1 MTGTFFAIRTSVV
14 QTWLTQKVAAYL
26 SDEMGTR
33 VEVGGVEIDLWSRL
47 VLRDLYI
54 EDKGADTLAFIPELR
69 LNKYYLDRK
78 TGLVTIDGATMDSP
92 YFRLARL
99 QSDSLLNISV
109 LSNYLKKFSS
119 PDDTSGTSIRI
130 RQLVVVDGKFEY
142 ENTLRSIDSLSSTDW
157 NHLNM
162 SGINLN
168 LTNFTLEG
176 DSLDARIE
184 HLSLNESKGID
195 LRALNADLHATST
208 GVFLKNASIET
219 GRSHLRGDLA
229 FEYDSIDD
237 LENFEQKVKMNHVL
251 KRSKIQMADI
261 AWFSHDLRGIN
272 KEIYIS
278 GNIKG
283 KVSKLRGK
291 NIEIKF
297 DRNSYFRG
305 DFSMDGL
312 PNMDQTFIDLDIDDL
327 TTNKKELER
336 LPIPP
341 FDSGEKLQLQDN
353 ISALGQVHF
362 KGKFTG
368 FLNDFVAYGSFDT
381 EIGTITSDLALRKD
395 SELNDYVYSGSLG
408 SKSFDLGKFY
418 PGVKLGVLNS
428 SLSVS
433 GRGLTLSKADATITG
448 DVQSIHYDGYNYTN
462 IIADGHLSKN
472 FFEGNVSITDP
483 NVILDFNGK
492 LDFTGK
498 NPSLDFVSEISHVD
512 LKEIGILTEYPY
524 SSLSGT
530 ISLSSESF
538 DVKNFSGDIFCED
551 LVFCTEQEDYN
562 IGDLHLKADR
572 SGIPKISLTS
582 KVAQGELIG
591 KYDLEGIEHTF
602 KSILSNV
609 IPSFRPP
616 IAKHSPQ
623 DFTLHLVIND
633 FTEVSEIF
641 IPELKIASGTRFDFT
656 VNENTSFFEGIMT
669 SDSISY
675 GSNYLYGVTFD
686 TTPEGNSMFITVA
699 TEKLVLANQIEFD
712 NLYVD
717 ARTDRDTVFTAVS
730 WGNDSTTVHSGDIN
744 GMLTVLNNNKINFMM
759 NESSMRVFEDRWTF
773 KKGATINMDS
783 SFVDIRG
790 FRMSNGAQIIRIN
803 GGISENPSTRLDLEL
818 VALDISAINAF
829 MPGEE
834 TKLYGELTGAASMR
848 DVYNRLIFTSDLVLS
863 DFAINDYKVG
873 DVCLESTWDN
883 VRQQLDVNGEIQ
895 KGERSPLLFTGYYEP
910 KNETSPLNL
919 TARLNDLELAFL
931 NEFLSAE
938 VLALSGYANG
948 TIQVTGT
955 PDAPQLE
962 GLILPKDAGVY
973 IKYLNTKYQIM
984 EPCGLYPDM
993 ITFDAIKIKDQEGNV
1008 GMLTGTIIHEN
1019 FGDWNFDVN
1028 IDMDKPLLAMNT
1040 NVFMNPLYY
1049 GKAYTTGNV
1058 SIFGLAEQL
1067 EFDIHLKSAPGTRLA
1082 MPMGETGE
1090 LTFENFIRFV
1100 DVDQPV
1106 LSEEI
1111 DLSGIKMNFEL
1122 EITPDAEFQIIFDEA
1137 IGDVITGRGK
1147 GNILMDISNLSSF
1160 RMFGAVEVLEG
1171 NYLFTLKNLFRK
1183 DFDLKPGG
1191 TISWY
1196 GDPMEADLDLE
1207 TIYRVNASLADV
1219 IPENAASGQRVPVN
1233 LIMGLNGKLFNP
1245 TIDFNIELP
1254 SSDEVTKSRI
1264 ATVISTENEKNRQA
1278 FALLV
1283 MRRFLAPPNITRTQ
1297 ASSNAAWENTSEIIS
1312 SQLSNWLSQLSDDF
1326 NLGVNYRPGSEI
1338 SNQELE
1344 VIIGTQ
1350 LFNNKLIVM
1359 GNFGVS
1365 SGTSASQNPS
1375 NLIGDIRLEYK
1386 LTPEGKLRLV
1396 VYSESNDYRL
1406 ASTQQSPY
1414 VQGVGLVLQEEFDN
1428 WEQLACEFRNLLKKP
1443 SERVNCFQE
1452 NL

>member
-1 MTGTFFAIRTSVV
+1 MTGTFFAIRTAVV
-14 QTWLTQKVAAYL
+14 QTWLSQKIASYL
-26 SDEMGTR
+26 SEEMGTR

-47 VLRDLYI
+47 VLKNLYI
-54 EDKGADTLAFIPELR
+54 EDIEADTLAFIPELR
-69 LNKYYLDRK
+69 LNKYHLDR
-78 TGLVTIDGATMDSP
+78 TSGLLTIDGASLYSP

-99 QSDSLLNISV
+99 HSDSLLNISV
-109 LSNYLKKFSS
+109 LSKYINSLST
-119 PDDTSGTSIRI
+119 PEDTSGTTFKIREI
-130 RQLVVVDGKFEY
+130 ILVDGTFLFD
-142 ENTLRSIDSLSSTDW
+142 NMLRQQDTLLSTDW
-157 NHLNM
+157 NHLKM

-168 LTNFTLEG
+168 LKNFAFQG

-184 HLSLNESKGID
+184 HLSMVERKGMD
-195 LRALNADLHATST
+195 LRALSADLHAKPT
-208 GVFLKNASIET
+208 GIFLKNASIET
-219 GRSHLRGDLA
+219 GRSYLRGDLA
-229 FEYDSIDD
+229 FKYESIDD
-237 LENFEQKVKMNHVL
+237 LNDFEQKVKMDHNL
-251 KRSKIQMADI
+251 KRSKIQLADI
-261 AWFSHDLRGIN
+261 AWFSHDLEGIE
-272 KEIYIS
+272 KEIFIS
-278 GNIKG
+278 GNIRG

-297 DRNSYFRG
+297 DRSSYFMG
-305 DFSMDGL
+305 NFSMDGL
-312 PNMDQTFIDLDIDDL
+312 PNMDQTFIDLDVKDL
-327 TTNKKELER
+327 TSNKTELER

-341 FDSGEKLQLQDN
+341 FTGGEKLILPEN
-353 ISALGQVHF
+353 LSALGQIHF

-368 FLNDFVAYGSFDT
+368 FLNDFVSYGQFTTD
-381 EIGTITSDLALRKD
+381 IGTITSDLALRKD
-395 SELNDYVYSGSLG
+395 TSINDYVYSGNIG
-408 SKSFDLGKFY
+408 SKSFNLGKFY
-418 PGVKLGVLNS
+418 PGSKLGVLNS
-428 SLSVS
+428 NLSIAGQGFSLE
-433 GRGLTLSKADATITG
+433 RADAKITG
-448 DVQSIHYDGYNYTN
+448 EVQSIRYDGYNCTN
-462 IIADGHLSKN
+462 IVADGHLSKN

-483 NVILDFNGK
+483 NVIMDFNGK

-498 NPSLDFVSEISHVD
+498 KPSLDFVADIAHVD
-512 LKEIGILTEYPY
+512 LKEIGLLTDKNY
-524 SSLSGT
+524 SSVSGT
-530 ISLSSESF
+530 ISLSSEYF
-538 DVKNFSGDIFCED
+538 DIKNFSGDIYCED
-551 LVFCTEQEDYN
+551 LVFCTEDSDYF
-562 IGDLHLKADR
+562 IGELHLNADR
-572 SGIPKISLTS
+572 SGIPKITLTS
-582 KVAQGELIG
+582 KVADGELIG

-602 KSILSNV
+602 LSILSNV
-609 IPSFRPP
+609 VPSFRPP
-616 IAKHSPQ
+616 IAKHSAQ
-623 DFTLHLVIND
+623 DFSINLIIKD
-633 FTEVSEIF
+633 FSEISEIF
-641 IPELKIASGTRFDFT
+641 IPELKIAPGTRIDFT
-656 VNENTSFFEGIMT
+656 VDENASFFEGILT

-675 GSNYLYGVTFD
+675 GSNHLYGVTFD
-686 TTPEGNSMFITVA
+686 TSPEENSMFITMS
-699 TEKLVLANQIEFD
+699 TDKLLLANHLEFD
-712 NLYVD
+712 ELFID
-717 ARTDRDTVFTAVS
+717 ARTDRDTVFTAIS

-744 GMLTVLNNNKINFMM
+744 GMLTVHSSTNVNFLM
-759 NESSMRVFEDRWTF
+759 NESSMRVFDDRWTF
-773 KKGATINMDS
+773 QKGANIALDS
-783 SFVDIRG
+783 NYVDIRG
-790 FRMSNGAQIIRIN
+790 FRMSNEAQIIRIN
-803 GGISENPSTRLDLEL
+803 GGISDNPSTRLDLEM
-818 VALDISAINAF
+818 VALDVSSVNAF
-829 MPGEE
+829 IPGGD
-834 TKLYGELTGAASMR
+834 TKLYGELTGMASIR
-848 DVYNRLIFTSDLVLS
+848 DVYKHVIFTSDLVLS

-883 VRQQLDVNGEIQ
+883 LKQQLNVDGEIQ
-895 KGERSPLLFTGYYEP
+895 KGDISPLLFAGYYEP

-919 TARLNDLELAFL
+919 LAKLNDFELAFL
-931 NEFLSAE
+931 NEFLSDE
-938 VLALSGYANG
+938 VLSLSGYANG
-948 TIQVTGT
+948 SISVTGK

-993 ITFDAIKIKDQEGNV
+993 ITFDAIDIKDQEGNV
-1008 GMLTGTIIHEN
+1008 GLLTGTIIHEN
-1019 FGDWNFDVN
+1019 FAEWNFDVN
-1028 IDMDKPLLAMNT
+1028 IDMERPLLAMNT

-1049 GKAYTTGNV
+1049 GKAYTTGRV

-1067 EFDIHLKSAPGTRLA
+1067 EFDINLKSARGTRLA

-1106 LSEEI
+1106 VDEEI
-1111 DLSGIKMNFEL
+1111 DLSGIKMRFEL

-1147 GNILMDISNLSSF
+1147 GNIMMDISNLSSF
-1160 RMFGAVEVLEG
+1160 RMFGTVEVLEG
-1171 NYLFTLKNLFRK
+1171 NYLFTLKNLFSK
-1183 DFDLKPGG
+1183 DFDLRPGG

-1196 GDPMEADLDLE
+1196 GDPFEADLDLE

-1219 IPENAASGQRVPVN
+1219 IPESAASGQRVPVN
-1233 LIMGLNGKLFNP
+1233 LIMGLHGKLFNP
-1245 TIDFNIELP
+1245 TIDFDIELP

-1264 ATVISTENEKNRQA
+1264 ASVISTENEKNRQA

-1283 MRRFLAPPNITRTQ
+1283 MRRFLAPPNITKTQ
-1297 ASSNAAWENTSEIIS
+1297 ASSNAALENTSEFIS

-1428 WEQLACEFRNLLKKP
+1428 WDQLACEFRNLLKKQKD
-1443 SERVNCFQE
+1443 RVNCFQGA
-1452 NL
+1452 L